1 VRAFVEDDLT
11 DNSGES
17 YTDEDDP
24 DNVDQSE
31 DSSEDGSDFHSV
43 KIDDQ
48 DLSEGYVTGN
58 TEDDGEEVIWV

>member
-1 VRAFVEDDLT
+1 LRAFIEDDLT

-24 DNVDQSE
+24 DYVDQSE
-31 DSSEDGSDFHSV
+31 DSSEDDSDFHSV

-58 TEDDGEEVIWV
+58 IEDDGEEVIWV